1 MPAPNTPPNV
11 PLTQDQLEWQQRQ
24 REELDSN
31 TSRNAKRQQPDPTP

>member
-1 MPAPNTPPNV
+1 MASTTPTNV

-31 TSRNAKRQQPDPTP
+31 TSRNAKRQQPDPKP

>member
-1 MPAPNTPPNV
+1 MAATNV

-31 TSRNAKRQQPDPTP
+31 ASRNAKRQQPDPKP